1 MRSQSINQDVNKGKV
16 NSLLRVK
23 KENNEVRLLVTNS
36 KAFKEWVKVHLP
48 DVPITENSTN
58 VFSGSTLTEHHIKQ
72 LIESPWVKYIDKGK
86 RSAKEER
93 ALGNFDL
100 TLNNVTSTQRLYPT
114 SNGSDIV
121 ISIKEKP
128 FDQTDL
134 DFQNR
139 IVMNDQFD
147 EPATIH
153 ASIMATIAAGAG
165 NSEPSGKG
173 IATHAGLTTSDFNE
187 LLPDNGTLLSSLG
200 VTVQNHSY
208 GVGLENYYG
217 IESRE
222 YDKHC
227 REFPN
232 IVHVFS
238 SGNEGDKADNIGV
251 YANITGFAN
260 LTGQFKTSKN
270 TISVGSSDK
279 TGNVTPK
286 SSRGPTQDGRVKPE
300 LIAYGDA
307 GSSEAAAVVSGIVAV
322 MQQKFKDQNGS
333 LPESA
338 LVKAILLNSANDV
351 GRPEVDFETGYGNAN
366 ALGAIRAIDE
376 AHFFSGIINNT
387 EEKIHNIIIPS
398 NTDRLK
404 ITLVWNDVEGAINSP
419 IALVNDLDLQVI
431 HPSSGGSWLP
441 WVLNHEAS
449 SLALPAER
457 KKDHINV
464 VEQVTIANP
473 ESGFYEIVIAGTNI
487 PQGPQPYY
495 IAYEFESG
503 FEWTYP
509 LEGNSVGAFQNTF
522 IRWQWNKLPV
532 NGTLEFKY
540 ESESDWTQIN
550 NAVDLSAQ
558 YVPWLTP
565 DTTARVQLR
574 LVTTAGTYTSNLF
587 FITKPIALKVG
598 YNCDNELLLIWN
610 KVKAADHYRLYRLG
624 EKSLEPFFTTAD
636 TFAILNSSEKENL
649 YYAVAPV
656 IQTMVG
662 EKSSTINYT
671 TQITGCY
678 LISFLPRQYVF
689 TDEIVFDLKIGTTFK
704 LGSAIMERYSNMGWQ
719 IIQAINPVT
728 DVNMIFLDE
737 NPVAGINQYRVR
749 LTDSNNATIL
759 ISSPEEIF
767 YVRNNDLIVYPNPSS
782 QGELITLI
790 INDESVVTIRLYDM
804 MGRPALETSDLGYL
818 KSFNTQGLTKG
829 NYILEIVKSG
839 GQRLTK
845 RITIF

>member
-1 MRSQSINQDVNKGKV
+1 MSKRKV
-16 NSLLRVK
+16 SPMVKVK
-23 KENNEVRLLVTNS
+23 KENNEIRLLVTNS

-48 DVPITENSTN
+48 DVPITENSEN
-58 VFSGSTLTEHHIKQ
+58 VFSGSAITEHHIKQ

-100 TLNNVTSTQRLYPT
+100 TLNNVTSTQTLYPT

-139 IVMNDQFD
+139 IVLNDQFD

-187 LLPDNGTLLSSLG
+187 LLPDNGTLLTSLG

-227 REFPN
+227 REFPS

-238 SGNEGDKADNIGV
+238 SGNEGDKADNTGV

-270 TISVGSSDK
+270 TISVGSADK
-279 TGNVTPK
+279 AGNVILK

-307 GSSEAAAVVSGIVAV
+307 GSSEAAAVVSGIVALV
-322 MQQKFKDQNGS
+322 QQTYQNQNGS

-338 LVKAILLNSANDV
+338 LVKAVLLNSANDA
-351 GRPEVDFETGYGNAN
+351 GRPEVDFETGYGNAD
-366 ALGAIRAIDE
+366 ALGAVRTIEQNKFI
-376 AHFFSGIINNT
+376 SGSIVQS
-387 EEKIHNIIIPS
+387 EQKIHSINVPAGAY
-398 NTDRLK
+398 RLK
-404 ITLVWNDVEGAINSP
+404 VTIAWNDPEGVINSP
-419 IALVNDLDLQVI
+419 QALINDLDLVVS
-431 HPSSGGSWLP
+431 HPSSGISWLP
-441 WVLNHEAS
+441 WVLDHEPAS
-449 SLALPAER
+449 LTLPAAR
-457 KKDHINV
+457 KEDHLNV
-464 VEQVTIANP
+464 VEQVTITNL
-473 ESGFYEIVIAGTNI
+473 ESGVYDIVVKGTTI
-487 PQGPQPYY
+487 TLGPQVYY

-509 LEGNSVGAFQNTF
+509 LDGNSMSATQNTF
-522 IRWQWNKLPV
+522 LRWQWNNPSTT
-532 NGTLEFKY
+532 GTLEFKY
-540 ESESDWTQIN
+540 ENEVDWTELST
-550 NAVDLSAQ
+550 AVDLSAQ
-558 YVPWLTP
+558 YFPWVTP

-574 LVTTAGTYTSNLF
+574 LVTSDATYTTNLF
-587 FITKPIALKVG
+587 FITQPLPLKVG
-598 YNCDNELLLIWN
+598 YNCEDEVLLIWN
-610 KVKAADHYRLYRLG
+610 KVPAADQYQLFRLG
-624 EKSLEPFFTTAD
+624 EKHLEPFLTTAD
-636 TFAILNSSEKENL
+636 TFAILNSSEKEVL
-649 YYAVAPV
+649 YYAIAPV
-656 IQTMVG
+656 SQTMVG
-662 EKSSTINYT
+662 EKSTTTNYA
-671 TQITGCY
+671 TQLTGCY

-689 TDEIVFDLKIGTTFK
+689 TDDVTFDLKIGTTYK
-704 LGSAIMERYSNMGWQ
+704 LGTAMMERYSNAGWQ

-728 DVNMIFLDE
+728 GVDMIFLDE

-749 LTDSNNATIL
+749 LTDSNNTTIL
-759 ISSPEEIF
+759 ISNPEEVF
-767 YVRNNDLIVYPNPSS
+767 YVRNNDLIVYPNPAS
-782 QGELITLI
+782 QGESITLI
-790 INDESVVTIRLYDM
+790 INDENVVTIRLYDM
-804 MGRPALETSDLGYL
+804 MGRPALETSDLGYI